1 MCDFKFLFCQSLYV
15 IEKKPSLVITI
26 CHHSGS
32 LVMPNSDHR
41 DSFFYPIPTLMMDSY
56 NIILDHFYHRLSV
69 DLFPHFTGIDPD
81 QGVHMI
87 EGWCRDP
94 S

>member
-1 MCDFKFLFCQSLYV
+1 MVD
-15 IEKKPSLVITI
+15 P
-26 CHHSGS
+26 
-32 LVMPNSDHR
+32 
-41 DSFFYPIPTLMMDSY
+41 Y
-56 NIILDHFYHRLSV
+56 NISHDHFYHRLSV